1 MGGRTICSR
10 PIKVQVF
17 PPTSLSSVVH
27 QLPLQPMTTWASS
40 PRKTEEGL
48 TQSDARDVLRMPR
61 PEFNWFIRIL
71 IRLRL
76 LLRASRFILVSTIQP
91 FRTSCRHSSRGN
103 TIHQARVPSGRR
115 QMPFFISASRL
126 GREAPARDGSG

>member
-1 MGGRTICSR
+1 MGGQTICSR

-17 PPTSLSSVVH
+17 PPISLSSEAH

-48 TQSDARDVLRMPR
+48 WQSDARDVLRMPR
-61 PEFNWFIRIL
+61 PESDWFIRIL

-76 LLRASRFILVSTIQP
+76 VLRTPRFILASTIKP
-91 FRTSCRHSSRGN
+91 FRTSCRQDSRGD
-103 TIHQARVPSGRR
+103 TIRQARVPSGRR
-115 QMPFFISASRL
+115 RMPFPISASRL
-126 GREAPARDGSG
+126 GREEAVRVGSG